1 MEKLNL
7 LNSNGIYYIE
17 KSGMKLAL
25 SYIQPFTI
33 YADNYF
39 SIQLNN
45 KPIIKS
51 EKKGVDRIL
60 DSLEDMTGMKLN
72 LPPNMADMVK
82 NMFSDKNA
90 LKDMMGKFGMDTSKL
105 ENMNLNM
112 DFDLE
117 SNKAFEQILTTY
129 NQKAGIKFNAVLGA
143 DVLNKFMILIEFSE
157 NNITFFSEKA
167 EVGSVIGTSYHI
179 TNINKEGYV
188 ASSVSLL
195 EVNELKIKSIFDF
208 NGKYIYLNK
217 DIYNNLIMKYPEM
230 PESKIDTDYLSHL
243 GTINDTFFKLNIKG
257 EHFETKAW
265 IGKLPELAGVL
276 SDGLKELKGS
286 IESYIP
292 LNFFNNGILIDG
304 INRKFGYKK

>member
-25 SYIQPFTI
+25 SYLQPFTI
-33 YADNYF
+33 YDKSYI

-51 EKKGVDRIL
+51 DKKGVDRIL

-72 LPPNMADMVK
+72 LPPNMGDMVK

-90 LKDMMGKFGMDTSKL
+90 LKDMMGKFGMDASKL
-105 ENMNLNM
+105 ENMNMN
-112 DFDLE
+112 FDLD
-117 SNKAFEQILTTY
+117 SNEAFDQVLTTY
-129 NQKAGIKFNAVLGA
+129 SQKAGIKFDAILGA
-143 DVLNKFMILIEFSE
+143 DILNKFIILLEFK
-157 NNITFFSEKA
+157 NNSITFFSEKT
-167 EVGSVIGTSYHI
+167 EVGEVVGTSYHI
-179 TNINKEGYV
+179 TNIDKEGYI
-188 ASSVSLL
+188 VSTISLF
-195 EVNELKIKSIFDF
+195 EINELKVKSIFDF
-208 NGKYIYLNK
+208 NGKYTYLNK
-217 DIYNNLIMKYPEM
+217 DLYNDLVMKYPEM

-257 EHFETKAW
+257 EHLDTKAW
-265 IGKLPELAGVL
+265 IGKLPELAGAL

-286 IESYIP
+286 IESYVP
-292 LNFFNNGILIDG
+292 LSFFKEGVLIDG
-304 INRKFGYKK
+304 INKKFGYKK